1 MFLLC
6 QTPFST
12 TVILTFCCMIT
23 NTFTRS
29 SMAKTSAIV
38 HKMPLVEFQVPLLDL
53 FQDLLLVLVVDQP
66 VAEALV
72 AADIRGVEVE

>member
-1 MFLLC
+1 
-6 QTPFST
+6 
-12 TVILTFCCMIT
+12 
-23 NTFTRS
+23 
-29 SMAKTSAIV
+29 MAKTSAIV